1 MNLKFIRKAIEEL
14 LMKNLNRVNVD
25 VIYDVY
31 VEFVKEFASGIDKR
45 FKNVE
50 KWDIEML
57 DEAVDA
63 ISDSLGGSA
72 KVYEVWDEIW
82 DAKIERRDVE
92 TNVIKSILDIIDLA
106 EKKYGRKTIDK

>member
-31 VEFVKEFASGIDKR
+31 VEFVKEFASDIDKR